1 MNKTKILFD
10 LIWFANSKKEF
21 TAQEVANEF
30 DISTRTAH
38 RYITDL
44 SDMGIPISSKR
55 GRNGGY
61 KVLDNQ
67 IYPPILFSKDE
78 IFAILFSFNYLG
90 NYNNLPFNLNINSVI
105 EKIYSTLPNDTLIEF
120 KKLDNV
126 LQINEFQFQQQT
138 PFLKEIIQAA
148 INKNIIEIKYNSPK
162 HQTDKKIIPLG
173 IFAHNGKWYSPAFD
187 LELQEYR
194 LYRLDR
200 VRSLE
205 NTMETFENI
214 ITLNTWISD
223 YPVINPTDLHVQL
236 NRTAYLECKD
246 IYFLHDNLKMTDE
259 NQYILE
265 KTIDLNEI
273 PFYTKIFLQLGVNAK
288 VIKPIE
294 LLVNLRKEILCMHDL
309 YELNSK

>member
-21 TAQEVANEF
+21 TAQEIADEF

-61 KVLDNQ
+61 EVLDNQ
-67 IYPPILFSKDE
+67 VYPPILFSKDE

-105 EKIYSTLPNDTLIEF
+105 EKIYSTLPNDTLSEF
-120 KKLDNV
+120 KELDNV
-126 LQINEFQFQQQT
+126 LQINEFKFQQQT
-138 PFLKEIIQAA
+138 PFLKEIINAA
-148 INKNIIEIKYNSPK
+148 INKNIMKIKYNSPK
-162 HQTDKKIIPLG
+162 NQAEKKIIPLG
-173 IFAHNGKWYSPAFD
+173 VFAHNGKWYSPAFD
-187 LELQEYR
+187 LESQEYR

-200 VRSLE
+200 VMSLE

-214 ITLNTWISD
+214 ITLSTWISN
-223 YPVINPTDLHVQL
+223 YPVINPTNLHVQL
-236 NRTAYLECKD
+236 NKTAYLECKD
-246 IYFLHDNLKMTDE
+246 IYFLQNNLKNTGD

-265 KTIDLNEI
+265 KTIDLSEI
-273 PFYTKIFLQLGVNAK
+273 PFYTKILLQLGANAI

-294 LLVNLRKEILCMHDL
+294 LIDNLQKEILSM
-309 YELNSK
+309 YNVYGINSQ